1 MPLDML
7 ADGVYVKA
15 HLLFVSIHTFG
26 LKTPPAPL
34 SLHEMIPAIDED
46 RFEVSVTAAVT
57 VIELPGVN
65 IVELGV
71 TVMVV
76 ASVAFVDIGD
86 VDIFDVAEL
95 LE

>member
-34 SLHEMIPAIDED
+34 SLHEMIPAIEED
-46 RFEVSVTAAVT
+46 GFEVSVTAAVT
-57 VIELPGVN
+57 VIELLGVN
-65 IVELGV
+65 VVELGV
-71 TVMVV
+71 TVVVV